1 MEALINV
8 TQQQSRS
15 FSDRRVDDASASKQR
30 EVRVDADQV
39 KADQAKADQAKRE
52 PEAKA
57 VERAADRL
65 NEALQTFNRD
75 LAISVDQ
82 DSGKLLVR
90 VTDPGTGDVIRQIPP
105 EQLLEAEV
113 SIDKI
118 IGLFV
123 DDIV

>member
-1 MEALINV
+1 MEAIINAS
-8 TQQQSRS
+8 QNSMGAMLQ
-15 FSDRRVDDASASKQR
+15 RVDVFIPASKQR
-30 EVRVDADQV
+30 EVCVDADQV

>member
-1 MEALINV
+1 MEAIMNAAPNSMGAMR
-8 TQQQSRS
+8 Q
-15 FSDRRVDDASASKQR
+15 RVDGSTPASKQR
-30 EVRVDADQV
+30 EVRVDADQT
-39 KADQAKADQAKRE
+39 KAEQAKADQAKRE

-123 DDIV
+123 DDRV

>member
-1 MEALINV
+1 MEAIMNAAPNSMGAMR
-8 TQQQSRS
+8 Q
-15 FSDRRVDDASASKQR
+15 RVDGSTPASKQR
-30 EVRVDADQV
+30 EVRVDADQT
-39 KADQAKADQAKRE
+39 KAEQAKADQAKRE